1 MMFMKILKN
10 TVQKKECKILI
21 EFDDMIADM
30 VINKKPDP
38 TVTELFIKGRKLN
51 ISLIFIIQSYFTVPK
66 SSRLNSIIYFI
77 MKIPNRWE
85 LQKMA
90 FNHSLDIDF
99 KDFMKLSKN
108 ALQNHILF

>member
-1 MMFMKILKN
+1 MIAL
-10 TVQKKECKILI
+10 
-21 EFDDMIADM
+21 DDMMADM
-30 VINKKPDP
+30 IINKKPDLI
-38 TVTELFIKGRKLN
+38 VTELFIRGRKLN
-51 ISLIFIIQSYFTVPK
+51 ISVTFIRQSYFTEPK
-66 SSRLNSIIYFI
+66 SSRLNSTNYFI
-77 MKIPNRWE
+77 MKIRNRWE